1 MCVNTRR
8 GPWQEVCFHNLMEE
22 VSIDWKIVQDVML
35 RADIVSPL
43 NEWIHVSRKL
53 KIKLDRFERLHRN
66 YMKLLTHSFPM
77 HLFSTP

>member
-1 MCVNTRR
+1 
-8 GPWQEVCFHNLMEE
+8 MEE

-35 RADIVSPL
+35 RADIVSSITQRPL

-66 YMKLLTHSFPM
+66 YMKFLTHSFPM